1 MKEMMKML
9 LVAVCGATAAWGHAA
24 LPAVRVDTRA
34 VPLIVTGVEYVG
46 SADGTVV
53 TEWDTTKV
61 EDGWWRVVNDGALG
75 ITRPTGEASHA
86 TVDVLV
92 LNGPSVVGGRMSQS
106 AAWDDERV
114 VVVRHDVVVPSGL
127 TLTLGAG
134 CIVKFVEGARIVVE
148 DGGAVVAEGAYLA
161 AFDDDSVGGDTDMNG
176 RRDEDI
182 APYRGWLDDPEV
194 AALATVKFVDGATNL
209 LTRTYTAGKVY
220 GTLPELVREDAMFGG
235 WRRVEDGGLGQ
246 AALPDDVVASGETVL
261 QAYWI
266 PYELGIDP
274 ESTTVGCLA
283 SEGAFAVTA
292 NAEWDVTCDT
302 DWVTVRRVEDNA
314 PYQEGDGRAA
324 YPYAAAVAYVVSEN
338 ANADARTA
346 TIRVTMQRRVGDN
359 APYQRDFTL
368 TQEGMAQL
376 AAPTINP
383 ADGTT
388 FIGSSRRVSIGGAEA
403 GAEIRY
409 TLDGSEPTATSKLYT
424 KSFNVFDTTVVKV
437 RVFMAG
443 KLPSETVSVRI
454 VRLQTIAEALDVPLW
469 TVTTDGDAVWTV
481 DEITGRNGG
490 SCARS
495 GAIDDDQESTL
506 SATVEGAGTLTFW
519 WKADCEDDPD
529 YDNWDFLSFDVDG
542 AEVARIDGD
551 SGWRQVTVKIKSE
564 GAHTLTW
571 TYSKDYMDDDFTG
584 IEDCGW
590 VDQVSWTP
598 LVGESEVPVAWLENL
613 GMVASGVSAA
623 DAANADPDG
632 DGLTTAQEYVAGTD
646 PNDPDSKLTAYIEMV
661 NGEPVVTY
669 APDLLNERVY
679 KKLGKK
685 NLDDPTEPWVEVK
698 DGEEGDYNFFKVT
711 VELP

>member
-34 VPLIVTGVEYVG
+34 VPLIATGVEYVG

-53 TEWDTTKV
+53 AEWDTTQV
-61 EDGWWRVVNDGALG
+61 EDGWWRVANDGALG
-75 ITRPTGEASHA
+75 ITRPTGEASHSA
-86 TVDVLV
+86 VDVLV

-106 AAWDDERV
+106 AAWDDDERV
-114 VVVRHDVVVPSGL
+114 VVVRHDIVVPSGL

-134 CIVKFVEGARIVVE
+134 CIVKFTEGARIVVE

-176 RRDEDI
+176 ALGTTRP
-182 APYRGWLDDPEV
+182 ANWWLDDPAV

-209 LTRTYTAGKVY
+209 PTRTYTAGKVY

-246 AALPDDVVASGETVL
+246 AALPGDVVASGETVL
-261 QAYWI
+261 YAHWI

-274 ESTTVGCLA
+274 ESATVGCLA

-292 NAEWDVTCDT
+292 NVEWDVTCDK
-302 DWVTVRRVEDNA
+302 DWVTVSVDGSNVVYSVE
-314 PYQEGDGRAA
+314 
-324 YPYAAAVAYVVSEN
+324 EN
-338 ANADARTA
+338 ANADARVA
-346 TIRVTMQRRVGDN
+346 TIRVVRRQDGGSPSQGASVLS
-359 APYQRDFTL
+359 RDFTL
-368 TQEGMAQL
+368 TQDGMVQL

-383 ADGTT
+383 TDGTT
-388 FIGSSRRVSIGGAEA
+388 FIGPSRRVSISGVET

-409 TLDGSEPTATSKLYT
+409 TLDGSEPTAASKLYT
-424 KSFNVFDTTVVKV
+424 KSFNVFDTTVVKARAFKNGNLASV
-437 RVFMAG
+437 
-443 KLPSETVSVRI
+443 TVSSRI
-454 VRLQTIAEALDVPLW
+454 VRLQTLAEALDVPLW
-469 TVTTDGDAVWTV
+469 NVSTSGDAEWTV
-481 DEITGRNGG
+481 EEATGRDGR

-495 GAIDDDQESTL
+495 GVIGDDQESTL
-506 SATVEGAGTLTFW
+506 TTTIEGAGTLTFW
-519 WKADCEDDPD
+519 WKVDCEDDPD
-529 YDNWDFLSFDVDG
+529 YDNWDFLAFEVDG
-542 AEVARIDGD
+542 AEIARIDGD

-564 GAHTLTW
+564 GMHTLTW
-571 TYSKDYMDDDFTG
+571 TYSKDYMDDDLVG
-584 IEDCGW
+584 IEDCGR
-590 VDQVSWTP
+590 VDQVAWSP
-598 LVGESEVPVAWLENL
+598 LVGDSEVPVAWLENL
-613 GMVASGVSAA
+613 GMVSAGVTAA

-661 NGEPVVTY
+661 DGEPVVTY
-669 APDLLNERVY
+669 APDLLDERAY

-685 NLDDPTEPWVEVK
+685 RLDDPNEEWVEVK
-698 DGEEGDYNFFKVT
+698 DGEEGNYNFFKVV